1 VSGLQELYVVLEG
14 KADGSW
20 SALLHTNGAGY
31 HFTTFVGKEGADKA
45 AAELNQ
51 RRDTFEVFPLN
62 SAEAFQAIHGE
73 KGIDFSKGVVPV
85 DQDRFK
91 LAAEPLMRYLAHT
104 HHPHTK
110 VIVDSTSAELLEGL
124 CRHRTEKFLV
134 D

>member
-1 VSGLQELYVVLEG
+1 MSGLQELYVVLAG

-20 SALLHTNGAGY
+20 SAFLRTNGAG
-31 HFTTFVGKEGADKA
+31 HFFTTFVGKEGADKA

-51 RRDTFEVFPLN
+51 RHDFFEVFPLN
-62 SAEAFQAIHGE
+62 SAEASEAIHGE
-73 KGIDFSKGVVPV
+73 KGIDFSKGGVPV

-91 LAAEPLMRYLAHT
+91 LAAEPLMRYLSHT
-104 HHPHTK
+104 HHPHTR

-124 CRHRTEKFLV
+124 CSHRTEKFLV

>member
-1 VSGLQELYVVLEG
+1 MSGLQELYVVLEW

-20 SALLHTNGAGY
+20 SAFLHTNGAGSF
-31 HFTTFVGKEGADKA
+31 FTTFVGKEGADKA

-51 RRDTFEVFPLN
+51 RRNTFKALPLN

-91 LAAEPLMRYLAHT
+91 LAAEPLMRYLSHT

-110 VIVDSTSAELLEGL
+110 VIVDSTSAELLEGM
-124 CRHRTEKFLV
+124 CAHRTEKFLV